1 MVPET
6 FSRCALMKELPPDD
20 VARIYEAGAVRT
32 FGAGETLIAEGQIN
46 TTLFVVL
53 RGEVEVCLPDR
64 DDRFS
69 AVKLARLGPGS
80 CVGEYSFIDR
90 RPTSASVVSCANGEV
105 FLLSNDALSRV
116 LAGDTALERT
126 IYRNLLVLMIDRL
139 REDNAALEMIRPRR
153 K

>member
-6 FSRCALMKELPPDD
+6 FARCTLMRELPPDD
-20 VARIYEAGAVRT
+20 IARIYEAGDVKT
-32 FGAGETLIAEGQIN
+32 FAAGATLIAEGQIN

-53 RGEVEVCLPDR
+53 RGEVEVCLPDS

-69 AVKLARLGPGS
+69 PVKLARLGPGS

-90 RPTSASVVSCANGEV
+90 KPTSASVVSRANTEV

-116 LAGDTALERT
+116 LTGNAGLERT
-126 IYRNLLVLMIDRL
+126 IYRNLLVLMIERL
-139 REDNAALEMIRPRR
+139 REDNAVLEMIRPR
-153 K
+153 KK

>member
-6 FSRCALMKELPPDD
+6 FSRCALMQELPPDD
-20 VARIYEAGAVRT
+20 IARIYEAGGVKT
-32 FGAGETLIAEGQIN
+32 FGAGETLIVEGQIN

-53 RGEVEVCLPDR
+53 RGEVEVCLPR
-64 DDRFS
+64 TDDRFTS
-69 AVKLARLGPGS
+69 VKLARLGPGS

-90 RPTSASVVSCANGEV
+90 KPTSASVVSCASSEV

-116 LAGDTALERT
+116 LAGNTGLERT
-126 IYRNLLVLMIDRL
+126 IYRNLLVLMIERL

-153 K
+153 R